1 MLNVIVFLAL
11 SAGQAGLVPAS
22 QAIELSVKG
31 AGSRGTLVL
40 TSEAVEFK
48 AAEPRKSRTWLYRD
62 LKQIRIESPKKI
74 ALDTFEDRSRWR
86 LGADRTETFE
96 VTSGEISGETVNY
109 LLAHVTRPV
118 GTSVLP
124 GHLGDAVI
132 QVPVRHRRFGH
143 GSNGTLAVHS
153 TGLAYV
159 ADPQTNSRFWRF
171 ADLQSVIRT
180 SPFELL
186 VTAYE
191 GGTLR
196 AYAFD
201 LKAPIPQDAFD
212 ALWAEVNP
220 AAQRFVR

>member
-1 MLNVIVFLAL
+1 MFNVIVFLVW

-22 QAIELSVKG
+22 QPIELSVKG
-31 AGSRGTLVL
+31 AGSRGTLVF
-40 TSEAVEFK
+40 TSDAVEFK
-48 AAEPRKSRTWLYRD
+48 AAEAGKARTWLYQN

-74 ALDTFEDRSRWR
+74 VLETFEDRSRWR

-96 VTSGEISGETVNY
+96 VTSGEITGETVAL
-109 LLAHVTRPV
+109 LLARVARPV

-124 GHLGDAVI
+124 ANLGD
-132 QVPVRHRRFGH
+132 PVSRLPVKHRRFGR
-143 GSNGTLAVHS
+143 GSQGTLAVHA

-159 ADPQTNSRFWRF
+159 ADPPTDSRFWRF
-171 ADLQSVIRT
+171 ADLQSVMRT

-191 GGTLR
+191 GGSLQ

-201 LKAPIPQDAFD
+201 LKAPMPPDVFD
-212 ALWAEVNP
+212 ALWAAVNP
-220 AAQRFVR
+220 PAQKLAR